1 MCLTV
6 DLKKH
11 IHIFNK
17 ALPKIALK
25 DINVYKVVGVKYGYF
40 YSPYQ
45 ITPIIFIKNKA
56 ILKSSLQ
63 QGSCKRDK
71 TFSGNRLYIEIYKG
85 IHGYTEHKF
94 ACEDA
99 VFLEDTFI
107 NRAIICKA
115 IIPRGTKYYLGV
127 DGDIV
132 AKKLIIYK

>member
-25 DINVYKVVGVKYGYF
+25 DIIVYKVVGSRYGYH
-40 YSPYQ
+40 YSPFQ
-45 ITPIIFIKNKA
+45 VTPISFTKNKA
-56 ILKSSLQ
+56 VLKSRLQ
-63 QGSCKRDK
+63 LRCYEDS
-71 TFSGNRLYIEIYKG
+71 IEVHKG
-85 IHGYTEHKF
+85 IHAYTKYDIASEETCWHTELFDHVTVYK
-94 ACEDA
+94 A
-99 VFLEDTFI
+99 V
-107 NRAIICKA
+107 
-115 IIPRGTKYYLGV
+115 IPRGTKYYLGV